1 MFAIAIVWYQFEPK
15 QGKGVVNTLV
25 NKISIPEL
33 HLSLPKD
40 VKSENIEDGSFNYSV
55 TYSYCGLGTNEKL

>member
-1 MFAIAIVWYQFEPK
+1 
-15 QGKGVVNTLV
+15 LV